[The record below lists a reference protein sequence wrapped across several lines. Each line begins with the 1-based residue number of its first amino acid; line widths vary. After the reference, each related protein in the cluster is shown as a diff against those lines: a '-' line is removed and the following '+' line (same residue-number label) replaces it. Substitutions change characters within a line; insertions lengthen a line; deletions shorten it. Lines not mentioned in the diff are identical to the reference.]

1 MCFFAIFVTHP
12 TQKHTVMKSQL
23 TLLFW
28 VWACTFV
35 FAQQSKYYN
44 VVAEQGDGIF
54 SLLRK
59 QGLDPAKHYGAFLE
73 LNSDK
78 MKKGS
83 ALKLGEEYKIP
94 YADDSFKKTGV
105 MVEAMADAEEP
116 IFDKELAQMSLKS
129 DKLKDA
135 VYYLITENST
145 DTDKSFAKDV
155 SQRLAAEL
163 MVHGA
168 QVYIMGE
175 DDSNNVQEDAVSEDN
190 PMGNYIKIINKRYL
204 QNTGKYQRVL
214 FIRAENI
221 TNSGNMNVAVYH
233 YNKSAQGQRFAQNLQ
248 NVFKENSVSNKT
260 FEEANLI
267 FEDKNSLYLARN
279 ILPAISL
286 LTLESTSDG
295 SDSKISLKPDQKE
308 FANLISNGI
317 INDYVDLEF
326 EN

>member
-1 MCFFAIFVTHP
+1 
-12 TQKHTVMKSQL
+12 MKSRL
-23 TLLFW
+23 SLLFW
-28 VWACTFV
+28 VWASTFI
-35 FAQQSKYYN
+35 FAQESDHYN
-44 VVAEQGDGIF
+44 VVAQQGDGIF

-59 QGLDPAKHYGAFLE
+59 QGLDPSKHYGEFLE

-78 MKKGS
+78 IKKGS
-83 ALKLGEEYKIP
+83 ALKLGEKYKIP
-94 YADDSFKKTGV
+94 YSDDSFKKTGV
-105 MVEAMADAEEP
+105 LVETVKDAEEP

-135 VYYLITENST
+135 IYYLITENNT
-145 DTDKSFAKDV
+145 ERDKNFVDDIT
-155 SQRLAAEL
+155 QRLAAEL

-168 QVYIMGE
+168 KVYLLGDEVSNDIAA
-175 DDSNNVQEDAVSEDN
+175 DSLSKEN
-190 PMGNYIKIINKRYL
+190 PMGDYTRVINKRYI

-214 FIRAENI
+214 VIRAENVPEAH
-221 TNSGNMNVAVYH
+221 NMDVAVYH
-233 YNKSAQGQRFAQNLQ
+233 YNKSSQGQRFAQNIQ
-248 NVFKENSVSNKT
+248 NVFKKNSVSNKS
-260 FEEANLI
+260 FDEASLI

-286 LTLESTSDG
+286 LTVGNDTDASK
-295 SDSKISLKPDQKE
+295 SKISLKPNKKE

>member
-1 MCFFAIFVTHP
+1 
-12 TQKHTVMKSQL
+12 MKSRL
-23 TLLFW
+23 SLLFW
-28 VWACTFV
+28 VWACTFI
-35 FAQQSKYYN
+35 FAQESTYYN
-44 VVAEQGDGIF
+44 VVAQQGDGIF

-59 QGLDPAKHYGAFLE
+59 QGLDPAKHYGEFLE

-78 MKKGS
+78 IKKGS

-105 MVEAMADAEEP
+105 LVEAIKDAEEP

-135 VYYLITENST
+135 VYYLITEG
-145 DTDKSFAKDV
+145 DQDFMKDIT
-155 SQRLAAEL
+155 QRLAAEL
-163 MVHGA
+163 MVNGA
-168 QVYIMGE
+168 QVYVMGDEIAKNLVAE
-175 DDSNNVQEDAVSEDN
+175 DISTKDV
-190 PMGNYIKIINKRYL
+190 MGDYIKVINKRYL

-214 FIRAENI
+214 FIRAQNV
-221 TNSGNMNVAVYH
+221 TSSSNMHVAVYH
-233 YNKSAQGQRFAQNLQ
+233 YNKSTQGQRFAQNLE
-248 NVFKENSVSNKT
+248 NVFKENSISSKSSD
-260 FEEANLI
+260 EASLV
-267 FEDKNSLYLARN
+267 FEDQNSLYLARN

-286 LTLESTSDG
+286 LTIESGANTSE
-295 SDSKISLKPDQKE
+295 SKISLKPNKKE

>member
-1 MCFFAIFVTHP
+1 
-12 TQKHTVMKSQL
+12 MKSRL
-23 TLLFW
+23 SLLFW
-28 VWACTFV
+28 VWACTFI
-35 FAQQSKYYN
+35 FGQESTYYK

-59 QGLDPAKHYGAFLE
+59 QGLDPAKHYGEFLE

-78 MKKGS
+78 IKKGS

-116 IFDKELAQMSLKS
+116 IFDKELGQMSLKS

-145 DTDKSFAKDV
+145 DKDKSFAKDV

-175 DDSNNVQEDAVSEDN
+175 DASHNVLKDTASDDN
-190 PMGNYIKIINKRYL
+190 PMGNYIKVINKRYL

-214 FIRAENI
+214 IIRSKNI
-221 TNSGNMNVAVYH
+221 TESSNMSVAVYH
-233 YNKSAQGQRFAQNLQ
+233 YNKSTQGQRFAQNLQ
-248 NVFKENSVSNKT
+248 NVFKEKSISSRSSN
-260 FEEANLI
+260 EASLI
-267 FEDKNSLYLARN
+267 FEDLNSLYLARN
-279 ILPAISL
+279 MLPAISL
-286 LTLESTSDG
+286 LTIESGSNTSA
-295 SDSKISLKPDQKE
+295 SKISLKPNKKE
-308 FANLISNGI
+308 FANLISDGI
-317 INDYVDLEF
+317 MNDYVDLEF

>member
-1 MCFFAIFVTHP
+1 
-12 TQKHTVMKSQL
+12 MKSRL

-28 VWACTFV
+28 AWACTFI
-35 FAQQSKYYN
+35 FGQESTYYK

-59 QGLDPAKHYGAFLE
+59 QGLDPAKHYGEFLE

-78 MKKGS
+78 IKKGS
-83 ALKLGEEYKIP
+83 ALKLGEAYKIP

-105 MVEAMADAEEP
+105 VVEAMADAEEP

-145 DTDKSFAKDV
+145 DKDKSFAKDV

-163 MVHGA
+163 MMHGA

-175 DDSNNVQEDAVSEDN
+175 DTPNDVLEDTASENN
-190 PMGNYIKIINKRYL
+190 PMGNYIKVINKRYL

-214 FIRAENI
+214 IIRSKNI
-221 TNSGNMNVAVYH
+221 TESSNMSVAVYH
-233 YNKSAQGQRFAQNLQ
+233 YNKSTQGQRFAQNLQ
-248 NVFKENSVSNKT
+248 NVFKEKSISSRSSN
-260 FEEANLI
+260 EASLI
-267 FEDKNSLYLARN
+267 FEDLNSLYLARN
-279 ILPAISL
+279 MLPAISL
-286 LTLESTSDG
+286 LTIESGSNTSA
-295 SDSKISLKPDQKE
+295 SKISLKPNKKE
-308 FANLISNGI
+308 FANLISDGI
-317 INDYVDLEF
+317 LNDYVDLEF